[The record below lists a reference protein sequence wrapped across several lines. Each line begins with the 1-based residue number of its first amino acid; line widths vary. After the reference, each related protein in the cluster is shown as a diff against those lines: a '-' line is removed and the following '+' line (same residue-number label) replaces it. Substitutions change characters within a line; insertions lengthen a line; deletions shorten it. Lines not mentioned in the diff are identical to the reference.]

1 MRTSSS
7 RPSSRH
13 AARVSA
19 LVAIALCAFTPIAVS
34 AAGAPSGSTPRGA
47 VGDALRSWIDA
58 NGDVGVELEGVYLG
72 ERDGVAAAYRAGGA
86 TRGDVGVFAASGGL
100 DAGEAYVS
108 VPWSLVLSAET
119 VSARRPALGA
129 LLTQLRAEYGADEK
143 SALMLALLHERFASP
158 EDSPWRDYFAA
169 LPAPGDDD
177 GFDATAR
184 WSPAS
189 LFELRGS
196 EALDDAIADQ
206 ARVRAV
212 HKGLT
217 ARVFQANAT
226 PNRNRSEGDDAK
238 EKTPSLFPPP
248 ATTLAA
254 TEWAWSV
261 VHSRASR
268 VPGKGLAIVPLADMI
283 NDADAEEVA
292 ARARAGARGDRKEDP
307 KEDAG
312 FGETG
317 RSFLFDFVVYD
328 STRDVAAVYA
338 KRDYRA
344 GEEVTERYG
353 GWSDADT
360 LLSAGYLRSGASEPD
375 ASLFGPRLSPPL
387 SEEEDGQTPNG
398 SSVVSCVA
406 VALGAAARADAEPA
420 LVARAADAL
429 RDHGFE
435 VPWRACLS
443 PAMRGTRDAK
453 RVAKWASIV
462 AEHDGAEEGVN
473 DDARGALAGDDYDA
487 TRRAGGARG
496 GAALLRVLDRRLAL
510 YPTSIDEDEDALRMY
525 REQVEVAVARAR
537 ALEEAGGDAGTPR
550 EERREEESELRR
562 SLTVARRAA
571 LATALRAR
579 EKRALAATRASVAG
593 DAGGDIFVWADGGP
607 TLGEDASSGGRDEL

>member
-19 LVAIALCAFTPIAVS
+19 LVAIALCAFAPIAVS

-58 NGDVGVELEGVYLG
+58 NGDAGVELEGVYLG
-72 ERDGVAAAYRAGGA
+72 EHDGVAAAYRAGGA
-86 TRGDVGVFAASGGL
+86 TRRDVGVFAASGGL

-119 VSARRPALGA
+119 VGARRPALGA

-158 EDSPWRDYFAA
+158 EDSPWRDYLAA

-177 GFDATAR
+177 GFDATVR

-189 LFELRGS
+189 LRELRGS
-196 EALDDAIADQ
+196 LVLDDAIADQ

-212 HKGLT
+212 HKGFT
-217 ARVFQANAT
+217 ARVFEANHAGAS
-226 PNRNRSEGDDAK
+226 P
-238 EKTPSLFPPP
+238 FPPR
-248 ATTLAA
+248 AATLAA
-254 TEWAWSV
+254 TEWAWSI

-283 NDADAEEVA
+283 NDADAVELE
-292 ARARAGARGDRKEDP
+292 ARARARAFRVSEKDSENEK
-307 KEDAG
+307 
-312 FGETG
+312 
-317 RSFLFDFVVYD
+317 DFVVYD
-328 STRDVAAVYA
+328 ATHDRAAVYA

-360 LLSAGYLRSGASEPD
+360 LLSAGYVRGVRDGVSE
-375 ASLFGPRLSPPL
+375 A
-387 SEEEDGQTPNG
+387 DGEV
-398 SSVVSCVA
+398 SVSCVA
-406 VALGAAARADAEPA
+406 VSLGAELFELSPEPERAREDAR
-420 LVARAADAL
+420 VVHDAL
-429 RDHGFE
+429 KDHGFE

-443 PAMRGTRDAK
+443 PAMRGSRDAK

-462 AEHDGAEEGVN
+462 AENNPEGDANANATAAALSGEEKDAE
-473 DDARGALAGDDYDA
+473 
-487 TRRAGGARG
+487 RRAGGARG
-496 GAALLRVLDRRLAL
+496 GGVLLRALDRRLAL
-510 YPTSIDEDEDALRMY
+510 YPTSLEQDEDALRMY
-525 REQVEVAVARAR
+525 REQLERAVLRTR
-537 ALEEAGGDAGTPR
+537 ELEEAGEEDAGTTSEDVR
-550 EERREEESELRR
+550 EEVADARR
-562 SLTVARRAA
+562 SLVVARRAA

-579 EKRALAATRASVAG
+579 EKRALAATRASLAG
-593 DAGGDIFVWADGGP
+593 DAGGDIFAWA
-607 TLGEDASSGGRDEL
+607 DASSSPTRGENENFENSDARDEL

>member
-1 MRTSSS
+1 MTASSS

-19 LVAIALCAFTPIAVS
+19 LVAIALCALAPIAVS

-58 NGDVGVELEGVYLG
+58 NGDAGVELEGVYLG
-72 ERDGVAAAYRAGGA
+72 EHDGVAAAYRAGGA
-86 TRGDVGVFAASGGL
+86 TRRDVGVFAASGGL

-119 VSARRPALGA
+119 VGAHRPALGA
-129 LLTQLRAEYGADEK
+129 LLTQLRAEYGEDEK

-158 EDSPWRDYFAA
+158 DDSPWRDYFAA

-189 LFELRGS
+189 LRELQGS
-196 EALDDAIADQ
+196 EVLEDAIADQ

-217 ARVFQANAT
+217 KRVFEAT
-226 PNRNRSEGDDAK
+226 
-238 EKTPSLFPPP
+238 SLFPPR
-248 ATTLAA
+248 AAMLAA

-268 VPGKGLAIVPLADMI
+268 VPGKGLALVPLADMI
-283 NDADAEEVA
+283 NDADETEEE
-292 ARARAGARGDRKEDP
+292 ARASFFRTNGGGERRREEKKKEARYED
-307 KEDAG
+307 
-312 FGETG
+312 
-317 RSFLFDFVVYD
+317 DFVVYD
-328 STRDVAAVYA
+328 KAHDRAAVFA

-360 LLSAGYLRSGASEPD
+360 LLSAGYVRGLGFGATFSGAT
-375 ASLFGPRLSPPL
+375 FG
-387 SEEEDGQTPNG
+387 EENEGEVSG
-398 SSVVSCVA
+398 KVSCVA
-406 VALGAAARADAEPA
+406 VSLGASSFAGADAEPEPA
-420 LVARAADAL
+420 LRRATDAL
-429 RDHGFE
+429 KDHGFE

-462 AEHDGAEEGVN
+462 AENAGGDGKEKDARRDDDDDD
-473 DDARGALAGDDYDA
+473 DDAK
-487 TRRAGGARG
+487 RRAGGARG
-496 GAALLRVLDRRLAL
+496 GAALLRVLDRRLSL
-510 YPTSIDEDEDALRMY
+510 YPTSLEEDEDALRMY
-525 REQVEVAVARAR
+525 REQVERAVARVR
-537 ALEEAGGDAGTPR
+537 ELEEAGDDAGTTT
-550 EERREEESELRR
+550 EDDSVADLRRE
-562 SLTVARRAA
+562 LTVARRAA

-579 EKRALAATRASVAG
+579 EKRALGATRASVAG
-593 DAGGDIFVWADGGP
+593 DAGGDIFAWADGVPPG
-607 TLGEDASSGGRDEL
+607 GENAASDGRDEL

>member
-19 LVAIALCAFTPIAVS
+19 LVAIALCAFAPIAVS

-58 NGDVGVELEGVYLG
+58 NGENGVELEGVYLG
-72 ERDGVAAAYRAGGA
+72 EHDGVAAAYRAGGA
-86 TRGDVGVFAASGGL
+86 ARRDVGVFAASGGL

-119 VSARRPALGA
+119 VGARRPALGA

-158 EDSPWRDYFAA
+158 EDSPWRDYLAA

-177 GFDATAR
+177 GFDATVR

-189 LFELRGS
+189 LRELRGS
-196 EALDDAIADQ
+196 LVLDDAIADQ

-212 HKGLT
+212 HKGFT
-217 ARVFQANAT
+217 ARVFEANHAGAS
-226 PNRNRSEGDDAK
+226 P
-238 EKTPSLFPPP
+238 FPPR
-248 ATTLAA
+248 AATLAA
-254 TEWAWSV
+254 TEWAWSI

-283 NDADAEEVA
+283 NDADAVELE
-292 ARARAGARGDRKEDP
+292 ARARARAFRISEKDFEK
-307 KEDAG
+307 
-312 FGETG
+312 
-317 RSFLFDFVVYD
+317 DFVVYD
-328 STRDVAAVYA
+328 ATHDRAAVYA

-360 LLSAGYLRSGASEPD
+360 LLSAGYVRNVRDGVSE
-375 ASLFGPRLSPPL
+375 A
-387 SEEEDGQTPNG
+387 DGEV
-398 SSVVSCVA
+398 SVSCVA
-406 VALGAAARADAEPA
+406 VSLGASPELSPEPERAREDAR
-420 LVARAADAL
+420 VVHDAL
-429 RDHGFE
+429 KDHGFE

-443 PAMRGTRDAK
+443 PAMRGSRDAK

-462 AEHDGAEEGVN
+462 AENNPEGDANANATAAALSGEEKDAE
-473 DDARGALAGDDYDA
+473 
-487 TRRAGGARG
+487 RRAG
-496 GAALLRVLDRRLAL
+496 
-510 YPTSIDEDEDALRMY
+510 
-525 REQVEVAVARAR
+525 ARAAAACSCAR
-537 ALEEAGGDAGTPR
+537 WTAGWPFTRPPSSRTRTRCACTASSWSGLCCGRGSWRRRGEDAGTTSEDVR
-550 EERREEESELRR
+550 EEVADARR
-562 SLTVARRAA
+562 SLVVARRAA

-579 EKRALAATRASVAG
+579 EKRALAATRASLAG
-593 DAGGDIFVWADGGP
+593 DAGGTSLCGRMRVHRRRGEKTKTP
-607 TLGEDASSGGRDEL
+607 KTLTPGMSCEL

>member
-1 MRTSSS
+1 MTAPSS

-19 LVAIALCAFTPIAVS
+19 LVAIALSAFAPIAVS

-158 EDSPWRDYFAA
+158 EDSPWRDYLAA

-177 GFDATAR
+177 GFDATVR

-189 LFELRGS
+189 LRELRGS
-196 EALDDAIADQ
+196 LVLDDAIADQ

-212 HKGLT
+212 HKGFT
-217 ARVFQANAT
+217 ARVFEANHAGAS
-226 PNRNRSEGDDAK
+226 P
-238 EKTPSLFPPP
+238 FPPR
-248 ATTLAA
+248 AATLAA
-254 TEWAWSV
+254 TEWAWSI

-283 NDADAEEVA
+283 NDADAVELE
-292 ARARAGARGDRKEDP
+292 ARARARGKE
-307 KEDAG
+307 KEKG
-312 FGETG
+312 VSETD
-317 RSFLFDFVVYD
+317 FEKDFVVYD
-328 STRDVAAVYA
+328 ATHDRAAVYA

-353 GWSDADT
+353 DWSDADT
-360 LLSAGYLRSGASEPD
+360 LLSAGYVRGVRDGVSE
-375 ASLFGPRLSPPL
+375 A
-387 SEEEDGQTPNG
+387 DGEV
-398 SSVVSCVA
+398 SVSCVA
-406 VALGAAARADAEPA
+406 VSLGAELFELSPEPERAREDAR
-420 LVARAADAL
+420 VVHDAL
-429 RDHGFE
+429 KDHGFE

-443 PAMRGTRDAK
+443 PAMRGSRDAK

-462 AEHDGAEEGVN
+462 AENNPEE
-473 DDARGALAGDDYDA
+473 DANATTAALAGEEKDA
-487 TRRAGGARG
+487 ERRAGGARG
-496 GAALLRVLDRRLAL
+496 GGVLLRALDRRLAL
-510 YPTSIDEDEDALRMY
+510 YPTSLEHDEDALRMY
-525 REQVEVAVARAR
+525 REQLERAVLRTR
-537 ALEEAGGDAGTPR
+537 ELEEAEEGDAGTTSEDAR
-550 EERREEESELRR
+550 EKVAEARR
-562 SLTVARRAA
+562 SLVVARRAA

-579 EKRALAATRASVAG
+579 EKRALAATRASLAG
-593 DAGGDIFVWADGGP
+593 DAGGDIFAWADAASP
-607 TLGEDASSGGRDEL
+607 TRFRDENSENSDAKDEL

>member
-58 NGDVGVELEGVYLG
+58 NGDAGVELEGVYLG
-72 ERDGVAAAYRAGGA
+72 EHDGVAAAYRAGGA
-86 TRGDVGVFAASGGL
+86 TRRDVGVFAASGGL

-119 VSARRPALGA
+119 VGARRPALGA

-158 EDSPWRDYFAA
+158 EDSPWRDYLAA

-177 GFDATAR
+177 GFDATTR

-189 LFELRGS
+189 LRELRGS
-196 EALDDAIADQ
+196 LVLDDAIADQ

-212 HKGLT
+212 HKGFT
-217 ARVFQANAT
+217 ARVFEANHA
-226 PNRNRSEGDDAK
+226 GAK
-238 EKTPSLFPPP
+238 KKTAASPFPPR
-248 ATTLAA
+248 AATLAA

-283 NDADAEEVA
+283 NDADAVELE
-292 ARARAGARGDRKEDP
+292 ARARARGKE
-307 KEDAG
+307 KG
-312 FGETG
+312 VSETD
-317 RSFLFDFVVYD
+317 FEKDFVVYD
-328 STRDVAAVYA
+328 ATHDRAAVYA

-353 GWSDADT
+353 DWSDADT
-360 LLSAGYLRSGASEPD
+360 LLSAGYVRGVRDGVSE
-375 ASLFGPRLSPPL
+375 A
-387 SEEEDGQTPNG
+387 DGEV
-398 SSVVSCVA
+398 SVSCVA
-406 VALGAAARADAEPA
+406 VSLGASPELSPEPERARED
-420 LVARAADAL
+420 ARAADAL
-429 RDHGFE
+429 KDHGFE

-443 PAMRGTRDAK
+443 PAMRGSRDAK

-462 AEHDGAEEGVN
+462 AENNPEEDANATTAALSGEEKDAE
-473 DDARGALAGDDYDA
+473 
-487 TRRAGGARG
+487 RRAGGARG
-496 GAALLRVLDRRLAL
+496 GAVLLRALDRRLAL
-510 YPTSIDEDEDALRMY
+510 YPTSLEQDEDALRMY
-525 REQVEVAVARAR
+525 REQLERAVLRTR
-537 ALEEAGGDAGTPR
+537 ELEEAEEGDAGTTSEGAR
-550 EERREEESELRR
+550 EKVAEARR
-562 SLTVARRAA
+562 SLVVARRAA

-579 EKRALAATRASVAG
+579 EKRALAATRASIAG

-607 TLGEDASSGGRDEL
+607 PFGENASSDGRDEL

>member
-19 LVAIALCAFTPIAVS
+19 LVAIALCAFAPIAVS

-58 NGDVGVELEGVYLG
+58 NGENGVELEGVYLG
-72 ERDGVAAAYRAGGA
+72 EHDGVAAAYRAGGA
-86 TRGDVGVFAASGGL
+86 ARRDVGVFAASGGL

-119 VSARRPALGA
+119 VGARRPALGA

-158 EDSPWRDYFAA
+158 EDSPWRDYLAA

-177 GFDATAR
+177 GFDATVR

-189 LFELRGS
+189 LRELRGS
-196 EALDDAIADQ
+196 LVLDDAIADQ

-212 HKGLT
+212 HKGFT
-217 ARVFQANAT
+217 ARVFKANHAGAS
-226 PNRNRSEGDDAK
+226 P
-238 EKTPSLFPPP
+238 FPPR
-248 ATTLAA
+248 AATLAA
-254 TEWAWSV
+254 TEWAWSI

-283 NDADAEEVA
+283 NDADAVELE
-292 ARARAGARGDRKEDP
+292 ARARARAFRISEKDFEK
-307 KEDAG
+307 
-312 FGETG
+312 
-317 RSFLFDFVVYD
+317 DFVVYD
-328 STRDVAAVYA
+328 ATHDRAAVYA

-360 LLSAGYLRSGASEPD
+360 LLSAGYVRNVRDGVSE
-375 ASLFGPRLSPPL
+375 A
-387 SEEEDGQTPNG
+387 DGEV
-398 SSVVSCVA
+398 SVSCVA
-406 VALGAAARADAEPA
+406 VSLGASPELSPEPERAREDAR
-420 LVARAADAL
+420 VVHDAL
-429 RDHGFE
+429 KDHGFE

-443 PAMRGTRDAK
+443 PAMRGSRDAK

-462 AEHDGAEEGVN
+462 AENNPEGDANANATAAALSGEEKDAE
-473 DDARGALAGDDYDA
+473 
-487 TRRAGGARG
+487 RRAGGARG
-496 GAALLRVLDRRLAL
+496 GGVLLRALDRRLAL
-510 YPTSIDEDEDALRMY
+510 YPTSLEQDEDALRMY
-525 REQVEVAVARAR
+525 REQLERAVLRTR
-537 ALEEAGGDAGTPR
+537 ELEEAGEEDAGTT
-550 EERREEESELRR
+550 SEDVRKEVADARR
-562 SLTVARRAA
+562 SLVVARRAA

-579 EKRALAATRASVAG
+579 EKRALAATRASLAG
-593 DAGGDIFVWADGGP
+593 DAGGDIFVWADASASP
-607 TLGEDASSGGRDEL
+607 TRGENENAENSDARDEL

>member
-58 NGDVGVELEGVYLG
+58 NGDAGVELEGVYLG
-72 ERDGVAAAYRAGGA
+72 EHDGVAAAYRAGGA
-86 TRGDVGVFAASGGL
+86 TRRDVGVFAASGGL

-119 VSARRPALGA
+119 VGARRPALGA

-158 EDSPWRDYFAA
+158 EDSPWRDYLAA

-177 GFDATAR
+177 GFDATTR

-189 LFELRGS
+189 LRELRDS
-196 EALDDAIADQ
+196 LVLDDAIADQ

-212 HKGLT
+212 HKGFT
-217 ARVFQANAT
+217 ARVFEANHAGAT
-226 PNRNRSEGDDAK
+226 K
-238 EKTPSLFPPP
+238 KTVQRLFPPR
-248 ATTLAA
+248 AATLAA

-283 NDADAEEVA
+283 NDADAVELE
-292 ARARAGARGDRKEDP
+292 ARARARGKE
-307 KEDAG
+307 KG
-312 FGETG
+312 VSETD
-317 RSFLFDFVVYD
+317 FEKDFVVYD
-328 STRDVAAVYA
+328 ATHDRAAVYA

-353 GWSDADT
+353 DWSDADT
-360 LLSAGYLRSGASEPD
+360 LLSAGYVRGVRDGVSEADGEAS
-375 ASLFGPRLSPPL
+375 
-387 SEEEDGQTPNG
+387 
-398 SSVVSCVA
+398 VSCVA
-406 VALGAAARADAEPA
+406 VSLGASPELSPEPERARED
-420 LVARAADAL
+420 ARAADAL
-429 RDHGFE
+429 KDHGFE

-443 PAMRGTRDAK
+443 PAMRGSRDAK

-462 AEHDGAEEGVN
+462 AENNPEEDANATTAALSGEEKDAE
-473 DDARGALAGDDYDA
+473 
-487 TRRAGGARG
+487 RRAGGARG
-496 GAALLRVLDRRLAL
+496 GGVLLRALDRRLAL
-510 YPTSIDEDEDALRMY
+510 YPTSLEHDEDALRMY
-525 REQVEVAVARAR
+525 REQLERAVLRTR
-537 ALEEAGGDAGTPR
+537 ELEEAEEGDAGTTSEDAR
-550 EERREEESELRR
+550 EKVAEARR
-562 SLTVARRAA
+562 SLVVARRAA

-579 EKRALAATRASVAG
+579 EKRALAATRASLAG
-593 DAGGDIFVWADGGP
+593 DAGGDIFAWADAASP
-607 TLGEDASSGGRDEL
+607 TRFRNSGHENSENERDAKDEL

>member
-19 LVAIALCAFTPIAVS
+19 LVAIALCAFAPIAVS

-58 NGDVGVELEGVYLG
+58 NGDAGVELEGVYLG
-72 ERDGVAAAYRAGGA
+72 EHDGVAAAYRAGGA
-86 TRGDVGVFAASGGL
+86 ARRDVGVFAASGGL

-119 VSARRPALGA
+119 VGARRPALGA

-158 EDSPWRDYFAA
+158 EDSPWRDYLAA

-177 GFDATAR
+177 GFDATVR

-189 LFELRGS
+189 LRELRGS
-196 EALDDAIADQ
+196 LVLDDAIADQ

-212 HKGLT
+212 HKGFT
-217 ARVFQANAT
+217 ARVFEANHAGAS
-226 PNRNRSEGDDAK
+226 P
-238 EKTPSLFPPP
+238 FPPR
-248 ATTLAA
+248 AATLAA
-254 TEWAWSV
+254 TEWAWSI

-283 NDADAEEVA
+283 NDADAVELE
-292 ARARAGARGDRKEDP
+292 ARARARAFRVSEKDSENEK
-307 KEDAG
+307 
-312 FGETG
+312 
-317 RSFLFDFVVYD
+317 DFVVYD
-328 STRDVAAVYA
+328 ATHDRAAVYA

-360 LLSAGYLRSGASEPD
+360 LLSAGYVRGVRDGVSE
-375 ASLFGPRLSPPL
+375 A
-387 SEEEDGQTPNG
+387 DGEV
-398 SSVVSCVA
+398 SVSCVA
-406 VALGAAARADAEPA
+406 VSLGAELFELSPEPERAREDAR
-420 LVARAADAL
+420 VVHDAL
-429 RDHGFE
+429 KDHGFE

-443 PAMRGTRDAK
+443 PAMRGSRDAK

-462 AEHDGAEEGVN
+462 AENNPEGDANANATAAALSGEEKDAERRRRRARRRRAPARAGPPAGPLPDLPRAGRGRTAHVPRAAGAGCAADAGAGGGGGGGRGDDERRRSRRSRRRETFARRRAARGFGDGA
-473 DDARGALAGDDYDA
+473 
-487 TRRAGGARG
+487 
-496 GAALLRVLDRRLAL
+496 
-510 YPTSIDEDEDALRMY
+510 
-525 REQVEVAVARAR
+525 ARAR
-537 ALEEAGGDAGTPR
+537 EARARRDACEPRRRCGGGHLCVGGCEFIADAGR
-550 EERREEESELRR
+550 KRKRRKL
-562 SLTVARRAA
+562 
-571 LATALRAR
+571 
-579 EKRALAATRASVAG
+579 
-593 DAGGDIFVWADGGP
+593 
-607 TLGEDASSGGRDEL
+607 

>member
-19 LVAIALCAFTPIAVS
+19 LVAIALCAFAPIAVS

-58 NGDVGVELEGVYLG
+58 NGDAGVELEGVYLG
-72 ERDGVAAAYRAGGA
+72 EHDGVAAAYRAGGA
-86 TRGDVGVFAASGGL
+86 ARRDVGVFAASGGL

-119 VSARRPALGA
+119 VGARRPALGA

-158 EDSPWRDYFAA
+158 EDSPWRDYLAA

-177 GFDATAR
+177 GFDATVR

-189 LFELRGS
+189 LRELRGS
-196 EALDDAIADQ
+196 LVLDDAIADQ

-212 HKGLT
+212 HKGFT
-217 ARVFQANAT
+217 ARVFEANHAGAS
-226 PNRNRSEGDDAK
+226 P
-238 EKTPSLFPPP
+238 FPPR
-248 ATTLAA
+248 AATLAA
-254 TEWAWSV
+254 TEWAWSI

-283 NDADAEEVA
+283 NDADAVELE
-292 ARARAGARGDRKEDP
+292 ARARARAFRVSEKDSENEK
-307 KEDAG
+307 
-312 FGETG
+312 
-317 RSFLFDFVVYD
+317 DFVVYD
-328 STRDVAAVYA
+328 ATHDRAAVYA

-360 LLSAGYLRSGASEPD
+360 LLSAGYVRGVRDGVSE
-375 ASLFGPRLSPPL
+375 A
-387 SEEEDGQTPNG
+387 DGEV
-398 SSVVSCVA
+398 SVSCVA
-406 VALGAAARADAEPA
+406 VSLGAELFELSPEPERAREDAR
-420 LVARAADAL
+420 VVHDAL
-429 RDHGFE
+429 KDHGFE

-443 PAMRGTRDAK
+443 PAMRGSRDAK

-462 AEHDGAEEGVN
+462 AENNPEGDANANATAAALSGEEKDAE
-473 DDARGALAGDDYDA
+473 
-487 TRRAGGARG
+487 RRAGGARG
-496 GAALLRVLDRRLAL
+496 GGVLLRALDRRLAL
-510 YPTSIDEDEDALRMY
+510 YPTSLEQDEDALRMY
-525 REQVEVAVARAR
+525 REQLERAVLRTR
-537 ALEEAGGDAGTPR
+537 ELEEAGEEDAGTTSEDVR
-550 EERREEESELRR
+550 EEVADARR
-562 SLTVARRAA
+562 SLVVARRAA

-579 EKRALAATRASVAG
+579 EKRALAATRASLAG
-593 DAGGDIFVWADGGP
+593 DAGGDIFAWA
-607 TLGEDASSGGRDEL
+607 DASSSPTRGENENFENSDARDEL

>member
-19 LVAIALCAFTPIAVS
+19 LVAIALCAFAPIAVS

-58 NGDVGVELEGVYLG
+58 NGENGVELEGVYLG
-72 ERDGVAAAYRAGGA
+72 EHDGVAAAYRAGGA
-86 TRGDVGVFAASGGL
+86 ARRDVGVFAASGGL

-119 VSARRPALGA
+119 VGARRPALGA

-158 EDSPWRDYFAA
+158 EDSPWRDYLAA

-177 GFDATAR
+177 GFDATVR

-189 LFELRGS
+189 LRELRGS
-196 EALDDAIADQ
+196 LVLDDAIADQ

-212 HKGLT
+212 HKGFT
-217 ARVFQANAT
+217 ARVFEANHAGAS
-226 PNRNRSEGDDAK
+226 P
-238 EKTPSLFPPP
+238 FPPR
-248 ATTLAA
+248 AATLAA
-254 TEWAWSV
+254 TEWAWSI

-283 NDADAEEVA
+283 NDADAVELE
-292 ARARAGARGDRKEDP
+292 ARARARAFRISEKDFEK
-307 KEDAG
+307 
-312 FGETG
+312 
-317 RSFLFDFVVYD
+317 DFVVYD
-328 STRDVAAVYA
+328 ATHDRAAVYA

-360 LLSAGYLRSGASEPD
+360 LLSAGYVRNVRDGVSE
-375 ASLFGPRLSPPL
+375 A
-387 SEEEDGQTPNG
+387 DGEV
-398 SSVVSCVA
+398 SVSCVA
-406 VALGAAARADAEPA
+406 VSLGASPELSPEPERAREDAR
-420 LVARAADAL
+420 VVHDAL
-429 RDHGFE
+429 KDHGFE

-443 PAMRGTRDAK
+443 PAMRGSRDAK

-462 AEHDGAEEGVN
+462 AENNPEGDANANATAAALSGEEKDAE
-473 DDARGALAGDDYDA
+473 
-487 TRRAGGARG
+487 RRAGGARG
-496 GAALLRVLDRRLAL
+496 GGVLLRALDRRLAL
-510 YPTSIDEDEDALRMY
+510 YPTSLEQDEDALRMY
-525 REQVEVAVARAR
+525 REQLERAVLRTR
-537 ALEEAGGDAGTPR
+537 ELEEAGEEDAGTTSEDVR
-550 EERREEESELRR
+550 EEVADARR
-562 SLTVARRAA
+562 SLVVARRAA

-579 EKRALAATRASVAG
+579 EKRALAATRASLAG
-593 DAGGDIFVWADGGP
+593 DAGGDIFVWAD
-607 TLGEDASSGGRDEL
+607 ASSSPTRGENENAENSDARDEL

>member
-19 LVAIALCAFTPIAVS
+19 LVAIALCAFAPIAVS

-58 NGDVGVELEGVYLG
+58 NGDAGVELEGVYLG
-72 ERDGVAAAYRAGGA
+72 EHDGVAAAYRAGGA
-86 TRGDVGVFAASGGL
+86 TRRDVGVFAASGGL

-119 VSARRPALGA
+119 VGARRPALGA

-158 EDSPWRDYFAA
+158 EDSPWRDYLAA

-177 GFDATAR
+177 GFDATTR

-189 LFELRGS
+189 LRELRGS
-196 EALDDAIADQ
+196 LVLDDAIADQ

-212 HKGLT
+212 HKGFT
-217 ARVFQANAT
+217 ARVFEANHA
-226 PNRNRSEGDDAK
+226 GAK
-238 EKTPSLFPPP
+238 KKTAASPFPPR
-248 ATTLAA
+248 AATLAA

-283 NDADAEEVA
+283 NDADAVELE
-292 ARARAGARGDRKEDP
+292 ARARARGEGVSEKDSEK
-307 KEDAG
+307 
-312 FGETG
+312 
-317 RSFLFDFVVYD
+317 DFVVYD
-328 STRDVAAVYA
+328 ATHDRAAVYA

-353 GWSDADT
+353 SWSDADT
-360 LLSAGYLRSGASEPD
+360 LLSAGYVRGVRDGVSE
-375 ASLFGPRLSPPL
+375 A
-387 SEEEDGQTPNG
+387 DGEV
-398 SSVVSCVA
+398 SVSCVA
-406 VALGAAARADAEPA
+406 VSLGASPELSPEPERARED
-420 LVARAADAL
+420 ARAADAL
-429 RDHGFE
+429 KDHGFE

-443 PAMRGTRDAK
+443 PAMRGSRDAK

-462 AEHDGAEEGVN
+462 AENSPEGDAN
-473 DDARGALAGDDYDA
+473 ATAAARGKGKDEEKDA
-487 TRRAGGARG
+487 ERRAGGARG
-496 GAALLRVLDRRLAL
+496 GAVLLRALDRRLAL
-510 YPTSIDEDEDALRMY
+510 YPTSLEQDEDALRMY
-525 REQVEVAVARAR
+525 REQLERAVLRTE
-537 ALEEAGGDAGTPR
+537 LEEA
-550 EERREEESELRR
+550 EEEDAEEVAEEVADARR
-562 SLTVARRAA
+562 WLVVARRAA

-579 EKRALAATRASVAG
+579 EKRALAATRASLAG
-593 DAGGDIFVWADGGP
+593 DAGGDIFAWADARSSP
-607 TLGEDASSGGRDEL
+607 TSPMRGENPENARDEL

>member
-1 MRTSSS
+1 MTASSS

-19 LVAIALCAFTPIAVS
+19 LVAIALCALAPIAVS

-58 NGDVGVELEGVYLG
+58 NGDAGVELEGVYLG
-72 ERDGVAAAYRAGGA
+72 EHDGVAAAYRAGGA
-86 TRGDVGVFAASGGL
+86 TRRDVGVFAASGGL

-119 VSARRPALGA
+119 VGAHRPALGA
-129 LLTQLRAEYGADEK
+129 LLTQLRAEYGEDEK
-143 SALMLALLHERFASP
+143 SALMLALLHERFASLD
-158 EDSPWRDYFAA
+158 DSPWRDYFAA

-189 LFELRGS
+189 LRELQGS
-196 EALDDAIADQ
+196 EVLEDAIADQ

-217 ARVFQANAT
+217 KRVFEAT
-226 PNRNRSEGDDAK
+226 
-238 EKTPSLFPPP
+238 SLFPPR
-248 ATTLAA
+248 AATLAA

-268 VPGKGLAIVPLADMI
+268 VPGKGLALVPLADMI
-283 NDADAEEVA
+283 NDADETEEE
-292 ARARAGARGDRKEDP
+292 ARASFFRTNGGGERRREEKKKEARYED
-307 KEDAG
+307 
-312 FGETG
+312 
-317 RSFLFDFVVYD
+317 DFVVYD
-328 STRDVAAVYA
+328 KAHDRAAVFA

-360 LLSAGYLRSGASEPD
+360 LLSAGYVRGLGFGATFSGAT
-375 ASLFGPRLSPPL
+375 FG
-387 SEEEDGQTPNG
+387 EENEGEVSG
-398 SSVVSCVA
+398 KVSCVA
-406 VALGAAARADAEPA
+406 VSLGASSFAGADAEPEPA
-420 LVARAADAL
+420 LRRATDAL
-429 RDHGFE
+429 KDHGFE

-462 AEHDGAEEGVN
+462 AENAGGDGKEKDARRDDDDDD
-473 DDARGALAGDDYDA
+473 DDAK
-487 TRRAGGARG
+487 RRAGGARG
-496 GAALLRVLDRRLAL
+496 GAALLRVLDRRLSL
-510 YPTSIDEDEDALRMY
+510 YPTSLEEDEDALRMY
-525 REQVEVAVARAR
+525 REQVERAVARVR
-537 ALEEAGGDAGTPR
+537 ELEEAGDDAGTTT
-550 EERREEESELRR
+550 EDDSVADLRRE
-562 SLTVARRAA
+562 LTVARRAA

-579 EKRALAATRASVAG
+579 EKRALGATRASVAG
-593 DAGGDIFVWADGGP
+593 DAGGDIFAWADGVPPG
-607 TLGEDASSGGRDEL
+607 GENPASDGRDEL

>member
-19 LVAIALCAFTPIAVS
+19 LVAIALCAFAPIAVS

-58 NGDVGVELEGVYLG
+58 NGDAGVELEGVYLG
-72 ERDGVAAAYRAGGA
+72 EHDGVAAAYRAGGA
-86 TRGDVGVFAASGGL
+86 TRRDVGVFAASGGL

-119 VSARRPALGA
+119 VGARRPALGA

-158 EDSPWRDYFAA
+158 EDSPWRDYLAA

-177 GFDATAR
+177 GFDATVR

-189 LFELRGS
+189 LRELRGS
-196 EALDDAIADQ
+196 LVLDDAIADQ

-212 HKGLT
+212 HKGFT
-217 ARVFQANAT
+217 ARVFEANHAGAS
-226 PNRNRSEGDDAK
+226 P
-238 EKTPSLFPPP
+238 FPPR
-248 ATTLAA
+248 AATLAA
-254 TEWAWSV
+254 TEWAWSI

-283 NDADAEEVA
+283 NDADAVELE
-292 ARARAGARGDRKEDP
+292 ARARARAFRVSEKDSENEK
-307 KEDAG
+307 
-312 FGETG
+312 
-317 RSFLFDFVVYD
+317 DFVVYD
-328 STRDVAAVYA
+328 ATHDRAAVYA

-360 LLSAGYLRSGASEPD
+360 LLSAGYVRGVRDGVSE
-375 ASLFGPRLSPPL
+375 A
-387 SEEEDGQTPNG
+387 DGEV
-398 SSVVSCVA
+398 SVSCVA
-406 VALGAAARADAEPA
+406 VSLGAELFELSPEPERAREDAR
-420 LVARAADAL
+420 VVHDAL
-429 RDHGFE
+429 KDHGFE

-443 PAMRGTRDAK
+443 PAMRGSRDAK

-462 AEHDGAEEGVN
+462 AENNPEGDANANATAAALSGEEKDAE
-473 DDARGALAGDDYDA
+473 
-487 TRRAGGARG
+487 RRAGGARG
-496 GAALLRVLDRRLAL
+496 GGVLLRALDRRLAL
-510 YPTSIDEDEDALRMY
+510 YPTSLEQDEDALRMY
-525 REQVEVAVARAR
+525 REQLERAVLRTR
-537 ALEEAGGDAGTPR
+537 ELEEAGEEDAGTTSEDVR
-550 EERREEESELRR
+550 EEVADARR
-562 SLTVARRAA
+562 SLVVARRAA

-579 EKRALAATRASVAG
+579 EKRALAATRASLAG
-593 DAGGDIFVWADGGP
+593 DAGGDIFVWADASVSMNSR
-607 TLGEDASSGGRDEL
+607 GENENAENSDARDEL

>member
-19 LVAIALCAFTPIAVS
+19 LVAIALCAFAPIAVS

-58 NGDVGVELEGVYLG
+58 NGDAGVELEGVYLG
-72 ERDGVAAAYRAGGA
+72 EHDGVAAAYRAGGA
-86 TRGDVGVFAASGGL
+86 ARRDVGVFAASGGL

-119 VSARRPALGA
+119 VGARRPALGA

-158 EDSPWRDYFAA
+158 EDSPWRDYLAA

-177 GFDATAR
+177 GFDATVR

-189 LFELRGS
+189 LRELRGS
-196 EALDDAIADQ
+196 LVLDDAIADQ

-212 HKGLT
+212 HKGFT
-217 ARVFQANAT
+217 ARVFEANHAGAS
-226 PNRNRSEGDDAK
+226 P
-238 EKTPSLFPPP
+238 FPPR
-248 ATTLAA
+248 AATLAA
-254 TEWAWSV
+254 TEWAWSI

-283 NDADAEEVA
+283 NDADAVELE
-292 ARARAGARGDRKEDP
+292 ARARARAFRISEKDFEK
-307 KEDAG
+307 
-312 FGETG
+312 
-317 RSFLFDFVVYD
+317 DFVVYD
-328 STRDVAAVYA
+328 ATHDRAAVYA

-360 LLSAGYLRSGASEPD
+360 LLSAGYVRNVRDGVSE
-375 ASLFGPRLSPPL
+375 A
-387 SEEEDGQTPNG
+387 DGEV
-398 SSVVSCVA
+398 SVSCVA
-406 VALGAAARADAEPA
+406 VSLGASPELSPEPERAREDAR
-420 LVARAADAL
+420 VVHDAL
-429 RDHGFE
+429 KDHGFE

-443 PAMRGTRDAK
+443 PAMRGSRDAK

-462 AEHDGAEEGVN
+462 AENNPEGDANANATAAAVSGEEKDAE
-473 DDARGALAGDDYDA
+473 
-487 TRRAGGARG
+487 RRAGGARG
-496 GAALLRVLDRRLAL
+496 GGVLLRALDRRLAL
-510 YPTSIDEDEDALRMY
+510 YPTSLEQDEDALRMY
-525 REQVEVAVARAR
+525 REQLERAVLRTR
-537 ALEEAGGDAGTPR
+537 ELEEAGEEDAGTT
-550 EERREEESELRR
+550 SEDVRKEVADARR
-562 SLTVARRAA
+562 SLVVARRAA

-579 EKRALAATRASVAG
+579 EKRALAATRASLAG
-593 DAGGDIFVWADGGP
+593 DAGGDIFVWAD
-607 TLGEDASSGGRDEL
+607 ASSSPTRGENENAENSDARDEL

>member
-19 LVAIALCAFTPIAVS
+19 LVAIALCAFAPIAVS

-58 NGDVGVELEGVYLG
+58 NGDAGVELEGVYLG
-72 ERDGVAAAYRAGGA
+72 EHDGVAAAYRAGGA
-86 TRGDVGVFAASGGL
+86 ARRDVGVFAASGGL

-119 VSARRPALGA
+119 VGARRPALGA

-158 EDSPWRDYFAA
+158 EDSPWRDYLAA

-177 GFDATAR
+177 GFDATVR

-189 LFELRGS
+189 LRELRGS
-196 EALDDAIADQ
+196 LVLDDAIADQ

-212 HKGLT
+212 HKGFT
-217 ARVFQANAT
+217 ARVFEANHAGAS
-226 PNRNRSEGDDAK
+226 P
-238 EKTPSLFPPP
+238 FPPR
-248 ATTLAA
+248 AATLAA
-254 TEWAWSV
+254 TEWAWSI

-283 NDADAEEVA
+283 NDADAVELE
-292 ARARAGARGDRKEDP
+292 ARARARAFRVSEKDSENEK
-307 KEDAG
+307 
-312 FGETG
+312 
-317 RSFLFDFVVYD
+317 DFVVYD
-328 STRDVAAVYA
+328 ATHDRAAVYA

-360 LLSAGYLRSGASEPD
+360 LLSAGYVRGVRDGVSE
-375 ASLFGPRLSPPL
+375 A
-387 SEEEDGQTPNG
+387 DGEV
-398 SSVVSCVA
+398 SVSCVA
-406 VALGAAARADAEPA
+406 VSLGAELFELSPEPERAREDAR
-420 LVARAADAL
+420 VVHDAL
-429 RDHGFE
+429 KDHGFE

-443 PAMRGTRDAK
+443 PAMRGSRDAK

-462 AEHDGAEEGVN
+462 AENNPEGDANANATAAALSGEEKDAE
-473 DDARGALAGDDYDA
+473 
-487 TRRAGGARG
+487 RRAGGARG
-496 GAALLRVLDRRLAL
+496 GGVLLRALDRRLAL
-510 YPTSIDEDEDALRMY
+510 YPTSLEQDEDALRMY
-525 REQVEVAVARAR
+525 REQLERAVLRTR
-537 ALEEAGGDAGTPR
+537 ELEEAGEEDAGTTSEDVR
-550 EERREEESELRR
+550 EEVADARR
-562 SLTVARRAA
+562 SLVVARRAA

-579 EKRALAATRASVAG
+579 EKRALAATRASLAG
-593 DAGGDIFVWADGGP
+593 DAGGDIFAWADASVSMNSR
-607 TLGEDASSGGRDEL
+607 GENENAENSDARDEL

>member
-58 NGDVGVELEGVYLG
+58 NGDAGVELEGVYLG
-72 ERDGVAAAYRAGGA
+72 EHDGVAAAYRAGGA
-86 TRGDVGVFAASGGL
+86 TRRDVGVFAASGGL

-119 VSARRPALGA
+119 VGARRPALGA

-158 EDSPWRDYFAA
+158 EDSPWRDYLAA

-177 GFDATAR
+177 GFDATTR

-189 LFELRGS
+189 LRELRGS
-196 EALDDAIADQ
+196 LALDDAIADQ

-212 HKGLT
+212 HKGFT
-217 ARVFQANAT
+217 ARVFEANHAGAT
-226 PNRNRSEGDDAK
+226 K
-238 EKTPSLFPPP
+238 KTVQRLFPPR
-248 ATTLAA
+248 AATLAA

-283 NDADAEEVA
+283 NDADAVELE
-292 ARARAGARGDRKEDP
+292 ARARARGKE
-307 KEDAG
+307 KG
-312 FGETG
+312 VSETD
-317 RSFLFDFVVYD
+317 FEKDFVVYD
-328 STRDVAAVYA
+328 ATHDRAAVYA

-353 GWSDADT
+353 DWSDADT
-360 LLSAGYLRSGASEPD
+360 LLSAGYVRGVRDGVSE
-375 ASLFGPRLSPPL
+375 A
-387 SEEEDGQTPNG
+387 DGEV
-398 SSVVSCVA
+398 SVSCVA
-406 VALGAAARADAEPA
+406 VSLGASSFAGADAEPDFA
-420 LVARAADAL
+420 LRRAADAL
-429 RDHGFE
+429 KDHGFE

-443 PAMRGTRDAK
+443 PAMRGSRDAK

-462 AEHDGAEEGVN
+462 AENNPEEDANATTAALSGEEKDAE
-473 DDARGALAGDDYDA
+473 
-487 TRRAGGARG
+487 RRAGGARG
-496 GAALLRVLDRRLAL
+496 GGVLLRALDRRLAL
-510 YPTSIDEDEDALRMY
+510 YPTSLEHDEDALRMY
-525 REQVEVAVARAR
+525 REQLERAVLRTR
-537 ALEEAGGDAGTPR
+537 ELEEAEEGDAGTTSEDAR
-550 EERREEESELRR
+550 EKVAEARR
-562 SLTVARRAA
+562 SLVVARRAA

-579 EKRALAATRASVAG
+579 EKRALAATRASLAG
-593 DAGGDIFVWADGGP
+593 DAGGDIFAWADAASP
-607 TLGEDASSGGRDEL
+607 TRFRNSGHENSENSDAKDEL

>member
-19 LVAIALCAFTPIAVS
+19 LVAIALCAFAPIAVS

-58 NGDVGVELEGVYLG
+58 NGDAGVELEGVYLG
-72 ERDGVAAAYRAGGA
+72 EHDGVAAAYRAGGA
-86 TRGDVGVFAASGGL
+86 ARRDVGVFAASGGL

-119 VSARRPALGA
+119 VGARRPALGA

-158 EDSPWRDYFAA
+158 EDSPWRDYLAA

-177 GFDATAR
+177 GFDATVR

-189 LFELRGS
+189 LRELRGS
-196 EALDDAIADQ
+196 LVLDDAIADQ

-212 HKGLT
+212 HKGFT
-217 ARVFQANAT
+217 ARVFEANHAGAS
-226 PNRNRSEGDDAK
+226 P
-238 EKTPSLFPPP
+238 FPPR
-248 ATTLAA
+248 AATLAA
-254 TEWAWSV
+254 TEWAWSI

-283 NDADAEEVA
+283 NDADAVELE
-292 ARARAGARGDRKEDP
+292 ARARARAFRVSEKDSENEK
-307 KEDAG
+307 
-312 FGETG
+312 
-317 RSFLFDFVVYD
+317 DFVVYD
-328 STRDVAAVYA
+328 ATHDRAAVYA

-360 LLSAGYLRSGASEPD
+360 LLSAGYVRGVRDGVSE
-375 ASLFGPRLSPPL
+375 A
-387 SEEEDGQTPNG
+387 DGEV
-398 SSVVSCVA
+398 SVSCVA
-406 VALGAAARADAEPA
+406 VSLGAELFELSPEPERAREDAR
-420 LVARAADAL
+420 VVHDAL
-429 RDHGFE
+429 KDHGFE

-443 PAMRGTRDAK
+443 PAMRGSRDAK

-462 AEHDGAEEGVN
+462 AENNPEGDANANATAAALSGEEKDAE
-473 DDARGALAGDDYDA
+473 
-487 TRRAGGARG
+487 RRAGGARG
-496 GAALLRVLDRRLAL
+496 GGVLLRALDRRLAL
-510 YPTSIDEDEDALRMY
+510 YPTSLEQDEDALRMY
-525 REQVEVAVARAR
+525 REQLERAVLRTR
-537 ALEEAGGDAGTPR
+537 ELEEAGEEDAGTTSEDVR
-550 EERREEESELRR
+550 EEVADARR
-562 SLTVARRAA
+562 SLVVARRAA

-579 EKRALAATRASVAG
+579 EKRALAATRASLAG
-593 DAGGDIFVWADGGP
+593 DAGGDIFVWADASVSMNSR
-607 TLGEDASSGGRDEL
+607 GENENAENSDARDEL

>member
-19 LVAIALCAFTPIAVS
+19 LVAIALCAFAPIAVS

-58 NGDVGVELEGVYLG
+58 NGENGVELEGVYLG
-72 ERDGVAAAYRAGGA
+72 EHDGVAAAYRAGGA
-86 TRGDVGVFAASGGL
+86 ARRDVGVFAASGGL

-119 VSARRPALGA
+119 VGARRPALGA

-158 EDSPWRDYFAA
+158 EDSPWRDYLAA

-177 GFDATAR
+177 GFDATVR

-189 LFELRGS
+189 LRELRGS
-196 EALDDAIADQ
+196 LVLDDAIADQ

-212 HKGLT
+212 HKGFT
-217 ARVFQANAT
+217 ARVFEANHAGAS
-226 PNRNRSEGDDAK
+226 P
-238 EKTPSLFPPP
+238 FPPR
-248 ATTLAA
+248 AATLAA
-254 TEWAWSV
+254 TEWAWSI

-283 NDADAEEVA
+283 NDADAVELE
-292 ARARAGARGDRKEDP
+292 ARARARAFRISEKDFEK
-307 KEDAG
+307 
-312 FGETG
+312 
-317 RSFLFDFVVYD
+317 DFVVYD
-328 STRDVAAVYA
+328 ATHDRAAVYA

-360 LLSAGYLRSGASEPD
+360 LLSAGYVRNVRDGVSE
-375 ASLFGPRLSPPL
+375 A
-387 SEEEDGQTPNG
+387 DGEV
-398 SSVVSCVA
+398 SVSCVA
-406 VALGAAARADAEPA
+406 VSLGASPARARGDERAED
-420 LVARAADAL
+420 VVHDAL
-429 RDHGFE
+429 NDDDGFE

-443 PAMRGTRDAK
+443 PAMRGSRDAK

-462 AEHDGAEEGVN
+462 AENNPGHT
-473 DDARGALAGDDYDA
+473 
-487 TRRAGGARG
+487 TRRAA
-496 GAALLRVLDRRLAL
+496 
-510 YPTSIDEDEDALRMY
+510 PH
-525 REQVEVAVARAR
+525 
-537 ALEEAGGDAGTPR
+537 
-550 EERREEESELRR
+550 LRR
-562 SLTVARRAA
+562 GKGRRAA
-571 LATALRAR
+571 RRRRAR
-579 EKRALAATRASVAG
+579 RRRAPARAGPPAASGDLPRAGSRRA
-593 DAGGDIFVWADGGP
+593 P
-607 TLGEDASSGGRDEL
+607 

>member
-19 LVAIALCAFTPIAVS
+19 LVAIALCAFAPIAVS

-58 NGDVGVELEGVYLG
+58 NGDAGVELEGVYLG
-72 ERDGVAAAYRAGGA
+72 EHDGVAAAYRAGGA
-86 TRGDVGVFAASGGL
+86 ARRDVGVFAASGGL

-119 VSARRPALGA
+119 VGARRPALGA

-158 EDSPWRDYFAA
+158 EDSPWRDYLAA

-177 GFDATAR
+177 GFDATVR

-189 LFELRGS
+189 LRELRGS
-196 EALDDAIADQ
+196 LVLDDAIADQ

-212 HKGLT
+212 HKGFT
-217 ARVFQANAT
+217 ARVFEANHAGAS
-226 PNRNRSEGDDAK
+226 P
-238 EKTPSLFPPP
+238 FPPR
-248 ATTLAA
+248 AATLAA
-254 TEWAWSV
+254 TEWAWSI

-283 NDADAEEVA
+283 NDADAVELE
-292 ARARAGARGDRKEDP
+292 ARARARAFRVSEKDSENEK
-307 KEDAG
+307 
-312 FGETG
+312 
-317 RSFLFDFVVYD
+317 DFVVYD
-328 STRDVAAVYA
+328 ATHDRAAVYA

-360 LLSAGYLRSGASEPD
+360 LLSAGYVRGVRDGVSE
-375 ASLFGPRLSPPL
+375 A
-387 SEEEDGQTPNG
+387 DGEV
-398 SSVVSCVA
+398 SVSCVA
-406 VALGAAARADAEPA
+406 VSLGAELFELSPEPERAREDAR
-420 LVARAADAL
+420 VVHDAL
-429 RDHGFE
+429 KDHGFE

-443 PAMRGTRDAK
+443 PAMRGSRDAK

-462 AEHDGAEEGVN
+462 AENNPEGDANANATAAALSGEEKDAE
-473 DDARGALAGDDYDA
+473 
-487 TRRAGGARG
+487 RRAGGARG
-496 GAALLRVLDRRLAL
+496 GGVLLRALDRRLAL
-510 YPTSIDEDEDALRMY
+510 YPTSLEQDEDALRMY
-525 REQVEVAVARAR
+525 REQLERAVLRTR
-537 ALEEAGGDAGTPR
+537 ELEEAGEEDAGTTSEDVR
-550 EERREEESELRR
+550 EEVADARR
-562 SLTVARRAA
+562 SLVVARRAA

-579 EKRALAATRASVAG
+579 EKRALAATRASLAG
-593 DAGGDIFVWADGGP
+593 DAGRDIFAWA
-607 TLGEDASSGGRDEL
+607 DASSSPTRGENENFENSDARDEL

>member
-58 NGDVGVELEGVYLG
+58 NGDAGVELEGVYLG
-72 ERDGVAAAYRAGGA
+72 EHDGVAAAYRAGGA
-86 TRGDVGVFAASGGL
+86 TRRDVGVFAASGGL

-119 VSARRPALGA
+119 VGARRPALGA

-158 EDSPWRDYFAA
+158 EDSPWRDYLAA

-177 GFDATAR
+177 GFDATTR

-189 LFELRGS
+189 LRELRGS
-196 EALDDAIADQ
+196 LVLDDAIADQ

-212 HKGLT
+212 HKGFT
-217 ARVFQANAT
+217 ARVFEANHAGAT
-226 PNRNRSEGDDAK
+226 K
-238 EKTPSLFPPP
+238 KTVQRLFPPR
-248 ATTLAA
+248 AATLAA

-283 NDADAEEVA
+283 NDADAVELE
-292 ARARAGARGDRKEDP
+292 ARARARGKE
-307 KEDAG
+307 KEKG
-312 FGETG
+312 VSETD
-317 RSFLFDFVVYD
+317 FEKDFVVYD
-328 STRDVAAVYA
+328 ATHDRAAVYA

-353 GWSDADT
+353 DWSDADT
-360 LLSAGYLRSGASEPD
+360 LLSAGYVRGVRDGVSE
-375 ASLFGPRLSPPL
+375 A
-387 SEEEDGQTPNG
+387 DGEV
-398 SSVVSCVA
+398 SVSCVA
-406 VALGAAARADAEPA
+406 VSLGASPELSPEPERARED
-420 LVARAADAL
+420 ARAADAL
-429 RDHGFE
+429 KDHGFE

-462 AEHDGAEEGVN
+462 AENNPEGDANANATAAALSGEEKDAE
-473 DDARGALAGDDYDA
+473 
-487 TRRAGGARG
+487 RRAGGARG
-496 GAALLRVLDRRLAL
+496 GGVLLRALDRRLAL
-510 YPTSIDEDEDALRMY
+510 YPTSLEQDEDALRMY
-525 REQVEVAVARAR
+525 REQLERAVLRTR
-537 ALEEAGGDAGTPR
+537 ELEEAGEEDAGTTSEDVR
-550 EERREEESELRR
+550 EEVADARR
-562 SLTVARRAA
+562 SLVVARRAA

-579 EKRALAATRASVAG
+579 EKRALAATRASLAG
-593 DAGGDIFVWADGGP
+593 DAGGDIFVWADASVSMNSR
-607 TLGEDASSGGRDEL
+607 GENENAENSDARDEL

>member
-58 NGDVGVELEGVYLG
+58 NGDAGVELEGVYLG
-72 ERDGVAAAYRAGGA
+72 EHDGVAAAYRAGGA
-86 TRGDVGVFAASGGL
+86 TRRDVGVFAASGGL

-119 VSARRPALGA
+119 VGARRPALGA

-158 EDSPWRDYFAA
+158 EDSPWRDYLAA

-177 GFDATAR
+177 GFDATVR

-189 LFELRGS
+189 LRELRGS
-196 EALDDAIADQ
+196 LVLDDAIADQ

-212 HKGLT
+212 HKGFT
-217 ARVFQANAT
+217 ARVFEANHAGAT
-226 PNRNRSEGDDAK
+226 K
-238 EKTPSLFPPP
+238 KTVQRLFPPR
-248 ATTLAA
+248 AATLAA

-283 NDADAEEVA
+283 NDADAVELE
-292 ARARAGARGDRKEDP
+292 ARARARGKE
-307 KEDAG
+307 KEKG
-312 FGETG
+312 VSETD
-317 RSFLFDFVVYD
+317 FEKDFVVYD
-328 STRDVAAVYA
+328 ATHDRAAVYA

-353 GWSDADT
+353 DWSDADT
-360 LLSAGYLRSGASEPD
+360 LLSAGYVRGVRDGVSE
-375 ASLFGPRLSPPL
+375 A
-387 SEEEDGQTPNG
+387 DGEV
-398 SSVVSCVA
+398 SVSCVA
-406 VALGAAARADAEPA
+406 VSLGASPELSPEPERARED
-420 LVARAADAL
+420 ARAADAL
-429 RDHGFE
+429 KDHGFE

-443 PAMRGTRDAK
+443 PAMRGSRDAK

-462 AEHDGAEEGVN
+462 AENNPEE
-473 DDARGALAGDDYDA
+473 DANATTAALAGEEKDA
-487 TRRAGGARG
+487 ERRAGGARG
-496 GAALLRVLDRRLAL
+496 GGVLLRALDRRLAL
-510 YPTSIDEDEDALRMY
+510 YPTSLEHDEDALRMY
-525 REQVEVAVARAR
+525 REQLERAVLRTR
-537 ALEEAGGDAGTPR
+537 ELEEAGEEDAGTTSEDVR
-550 EERREEESELRR
+550 EEVADARR
-562 SLTVARRAA
+562 SLVVARRAA

-579 EKRALAATRASVAG
+579 EKRALAATRASLAG
-593 DAGGDIFVWADGGP
+593 DAGGDIFAWADAASP
-607 TLGEDASSGGRDEL
+607 TRFRDENSENSDAKDEL

>member
-1 MRTSSS
+1 MATTASSP
-7 RPSSRH
+7 RLSSRH

-19 LVAIALCAFTPIAVS
+19 LVAIALCAFAPIAVS
-34 AAGAPSGSTPRGA
+34 AAGAPSGSTPRGS

-58 NGDVGVELEGVYLG
+58 NGDAGVELEGVYLG
-72 ERDGVAAAYRAGGA
+72 EHDGVAAAYRAGGA
-86 TRGDVGVFAASGGL
+86 TRRDVGVFAASGGL

-119 VSARRPALGA
+119 VGAHRPALGA
-129 LLTQLRAEYGADEK
+129 LLTQLRAEYGEDEK
-143 SALMLALLHERFASP
+143 SALMLALLHERFASLD
-158 EDSPWRDYFAA
+158 DSPWRDYFAA

-189 LFELRGS
+189 LRELRGS
-196 EALDDAIADQ
+196 EVLDDAIADQ

-217 ARVFQANAT
+217 ARVFQAN
-226 PNRNRSEGDDAK
+226 RLSEREDAPSA
-238 EKTPSLFPPP
+238 PSLFPPP
-248 ATTLAA
+248 AATLAA

-268 VPGKGLAIVPLADMI
+268 VPGKGLAIVPLADMV
-283 NDADAEEVA
+283 NDADAEEEVARAASAARGAGA
-292 ARARAGARGDRKEDP
+292 ARARGDP
-307 KEDAG
+307 NDAG
-312 FGETG
+312 FGETE

-328 STRDVAAVYA
+328 ETHDRAVVYA

-360 LLSAGYLRSGASEPD
+360 LLSAGYVRSAAGG
-375 ASLFGPRLSPPL
+375 ASLFGPLRSPR
-387 SEEEDGQTPNG
+387 EEEEGEQTP
-398 SSVVSCVA
+398 SCVT
-406 VALGAAARADAEPA
+406 VSLGAASRVDAEPA

-462 AEHDGAEEGVN
+462 AENDGIEAN
-473 DDARGALAGDDYDA
+473 DDANDALAGDDDYA
-487 TRRAGGARG
+487 MRRAGGARG
-496 GAALLRVLDRRLAL
+496 GVALLRVLDRRLAL
-510 YPTSIDEDEDALRMY
+510 YPTSLEEDEDALRMY
-525 REQVEVAVARAR
+525 REQVEVAVRAR
-537 ALEEAGGDAGTPR
+537 APEEVGEDAGTL
-550 EERREEESELRR
+550 REEEDEEESRLRR
-562 SLTVARRAA
+562 SLTVTRRAA

-579 EKRALAATRASVAG
+579 EKRALAATRASIAG

-607 TLGEDASSGGRDEL
+607 PFGENASSDGRDEL

>member
-19 LVAIALCAFTPIAVS
+19 LVAIALCAFAPIAVS

-58 NGDVGVELEGVYLG
+58 NGENGVELEGVYLG
-72 ERDGVAAAYRAGGA
+72 EHDGVAAAYRAGGA
-86 TRGDVGVFAASGGL
+86 ARRDVGVFAASGGL

-119 VSARRPALGA
+119 VGARRPALGA

-158 EDSPWRDYFAA
+158 EDSPWRDYLAA

-177 GFDATAR
+177 GFDATVR

-189 LFELRGS
+189 LRELRGS
-196 EALDDAIADQ
+196 LVLDDAIADQ

-212 HKGLT
+212 HKGFT
-217 ARVFQANAT
+217 ARVFEANHAGAS
-226 PNRNRSEGDDAK
+226 P
-238 EKTPSLFPPP
+238 FPPR
-248 ATTLAA
+248 AATLAA
-254 TEWAWSV
+254 TEWAWSI

-283 NDADAEEVA
+283 NDADAVELE
-292 ARARAGARGDRKEDP
+292 ARARARAFRISEKDFEK
-307 KEDAG
+307 
-312 FGETG
+312 
-317 RSFLFDFVVYD
+317 DFVVYD
-328 STRDVAAVYA
+328 ATHDRAAVYA

-360 LLSAGYLRSGASEPD
+360 LLSAGYVRNVRDGVSE
-375 ASLFGPRLSPPL
+375 A
-387 SEEEDGQTPNG
+387 DGEV
-398 SSVVSCVA
+398 SVSCVA
-406 VALGAAARADAEPA
+406 VSLGASPELSPEPERAREDAR
-420 LVARAADAL
+420 VVHDAL
-429 RDHGFE
+429 KDHGFE

-443 PAMRGTRDAK
+443 PAMRGSRDAK

-462 AEHDGAEEGVN
+462 AENNPEGDANANATAAAVSGEEKDAE
-473 DDARGALAGDDYDA
+473 
-487 TRRAGGARG
+487 RRAGGARG
-496 GAALLRVLDRRLAL
+496 GGVLLRALDRRLAL
-510 YPTSIDEDEDALRMY
+510 YPTSLEQDEDALRMY
-525 REQVEVAVARAR
+525 REQLERAVLRTR
-537 ALEEAGGDAGTPR
+537 ELEEAGEEDAGTTSEDVR
-550 EERREEESELRR
+550 EEVADARR
-562 SLTVARRAA
+562 SLVVARRAA

-579 EKRALAATRASVAG
+579 EKRALAATRASLAG
-593 DAGGDIFVWADGGP
+593 DAGGDIFVWAD
-607 TLGEDASSGGRDEL
+607 ASSSPTRGENENAENSDARDEL

>member
-1 MRTSSS
+1 MTASSS

-19 LVAIALCAFTPIAVS
+19 LVAIALCALAPIAVS

-58 NGDVGVELEGVYLG
+58 NGDAGVELEGVYLG
-72 ERDGVAAAYRAGGA
+72 EHDGVAAAYRAGGV
-86 TRGDVGVFAASGGL
+86 TRRDVGVFAASGGL

-108 VPWSLVLSAET
+108 VPWSLVVSAET
-119 VSARRPALGA
+119 VGAHRPALGA
-129 LLTQLRAEYGADEK
+129 LLTQLRAEYGEDEK

-158 EDSPWRDYFAA
+158 DDSPWREYFAA

-189 LFELRGS
+189 LRELQGS
-196 EALDDAIADQ
+196 EVLEDAIADQ

-217 ARVFQANAT
+217 KRVFEAHA
-226 PNRNRSEGDDAK
+226 
-238 EKTPSLFPPP
+238 SLFPPR
-248 ATTLAA
+248 AATLAA

-283 NDADAEEVA
+283 NDADAVELE
-292 ARARAGARGDRKEDP
+292 ARARARGKE
-307 KEDAG
+307 KG
-312 FGETG
+312 VSETD
-317 RSFLFDFVVYD
+317 FEKDFVVYD
-328 STRDVAAVYA
+328 ATHDRAAVYA

-353 GWSDADT
+353 DWSDADT
-360 LLSAGYLRSGASEPD
+360 LLSAGYVRGVRDGVSE
-375 ASLFGPRLSPPL
+375 A
-387 SEEEDGQTPNG
+387 DGEV
-398 SSVVSCVA
+398 SVSCVA
-406 VALGAAARADAEPA
+406 VSLGASPELSPEPERARED
-420 LVARAADAL
+420 ARAADAL
-429 RDHGFE
+429 KDHGFE

-443 PAMRGTRDAK
+443 PAMRGSRDAK

-462 AEHDGAEEGVN
+462 AENNPEEDANATTAALSGEEKDAE
-473 DDARGALAGDDYDA
+473 
-487 TRRAGGARG
+487 RRAGGARG
-496 GAALLRVLDRRLAL
+496 GGVLLRALDRRLAL
-510 YPTSIDEDEDALRMY
+510 YPTSLEHDEDALRMY
-525 REQVEVAVARAR
+525 REQLERAVLRTR
-537 ALEEAGGDAGTPR
+537 ELEEAEEGDAGTTSEDAR
-550 EERREEESELRR
+550 EKVAEARR
-562 SLTVARRAA
+562 SLVVARRAA

-579 EKRALAATRASVAG
+579 KKRALAATRASLAG
-593 DAGGDIFVWADGGP
+593 DAGGDIFAWADAASP
-607 TLGEDASSGGRDEL
+607 TRFRDSGHENSENERDAKDEL